1 MKTKSNE
8 KSFPSNFFNN
18 FGIFIFNFNYKTA
31 DEIREIFPESN
42 EILPLDVLVT
52 SGIAQEVQVP
62 FPEAVTERNDHGML
76 SVNNDPIVWAM
87 VNAIKELSSENDEL
101 RKRLDAL
108 EE

>member
-1 MKTKSNE
+1 M
-8 KSFPSNFFNN
+8 
-18 FGIFIFNFNYKTA
+18 
-31 DEIREIFPESN
+31 
-42 EILPLDVLVT
+42 
-52 SGIAQEVQVP
+52 QVP